1 MLYAIV
7 ATYFG
12 KTCRI
17 VTEREAKLNYILNQ
31 IDPGSQTIKCCQA
44 AEEAYAFAYDF
55 TDEQRQAIFN
65 GDDYNYFEIAHTF
78 TDAEDIMHG
87 AMFFRVPL
95 DDTLRSTLSL
105 FIDDVHTPADYPADE
120 LYELDKSVVEMNS
133 GETALRHAQEWETRR
148 QHILTTSE
156 AVKHIAGNKFD
167 PFNDYGKNLI
177 ELAHLTLL
185 DKLA

>member
-31 IDPGSQTIKCCQA
+31 IDPGSQTIKCCQT

-55 TDEQRQAIFN
+55 TDKQRQAIFN
-65 GDDYNYFEIAHTF
+65 GDDYDYFEIAH
-78 TDAEDIMHG
+78 
-87 AMFFRVPL
+87 VPL

-133 GETALRHAQEWETRR
+133 GETALRHAQEWEARR

-156 AVKHIAGNKFD
+156 AVKHIAGDKFD

>member
-1 MLYAIV
+1 
-7 ATYFG
+7 
-12 KTCRI
+12 
-17 VTEREAKLNYILNQ
+17 
-31 IDPGSQTIKCCQA
+31 
-44 AEEAYAFAYDF
+44 
-55 TDEQRQAIFN
+55 
-65 GDDYNYFEIAHTF
+65 
-78 TDAEDIMHG
+78 MHG
-87 AMFFRVPL
+87 AMFFHVPL

-156 AVKHIAGNKFD
+156 AVKHIAGDKFD